1 MSLNRKSPSG
11 KLHLVLWAQT
21 THCNG
26 LHNPAAPSQVQF
38 RPMRSYKGRTR
49 RKLAWEALQDTSL
62 IFLCFSA
69 AASTTTSPQCLD
81 PQIAAAKMPK
91 PPRPP
96 SSPLL
101 HRRGR
106 RLRRCRTAADRVG
119 GGGGRCPLGSG
130 CSTTTAPTGSR
141 CPRGAGA
148 TARAP
153 ARAGSLAA
161 GAPLGGGG
169 GGAGGG
175 REGGEEGGQGGR
187 GGGPLRAPPR
197 RRQA

>member
-153 ARAGSLAA
+153 APARNSDGARSLTTARRRPPGPARLGRAG
-161 GAPLGGGG
+161 PI
-169 GGAGGG
+169 
-175 REGGEEGGQGGR
+175 RHPRQRPR
-187 GGGPLRAPPR
+187 GVE
-197 RRQA
+197 